1 MACKNCDCL
10 DCRTEEVLA
19 RVQDMTEEMAEDEN
33 VMPAWAFAGK
43 ANDGQALAWGHVVDT
58 LLAQYGPTIHVR
70 TMVSVV
76 MYKLN
81 VRLELQASL
90 GLQVERFLNETYT
103 IAKDKKVGTKLQY
116 IEMKSIAG
124 VPFTVPELL
133 VNDSFAIKS
142 IKNDYTCPCGNDKCS
157 KVEKSCWKCGAPI
170 KP

>member
-1 MACKNCDCL
+1 MSCKNCDCL

-19 RVQDMTEEMAEDEN
+19 RVQDMTAEMEEDEN

-58 LLAQYGPTIHVR
+58 LLNQYGPTIHVR
-70 TMVSVV
+70 TMISVV

-81 VRLELQASL
+81 VRLENQASL
-90 GLQVERFLNETYT
+90 GLQVERFFNENYS

-116 IEMKSIAG
+116 IEMRSMAN
-124 VPFTVPELL
+124 VPDLITGATESFT
-133 VNDSFAIKS
+133 IKS
-142 IKNDYTCPCGNDKCS
+142 IKNDYTCPCGNNKCS